1 MDSCTWPHA
10 MEPQNNQRQAAET
23 TAVDHHFETL
33 CQVTGGVFYQY
44 GPDSDRLSWSPQC
57 RNMFGWTEAEM
68 GLDSAGWWQRL
79 HPQDRPA
86 APALL
91 QDWLWRGGPEERQYR
106 VQHRQGHYVWVA
118 DRSRSVF
125 RADGPT
131 LVLGCLQDVTR
142 DRQRRLQLGLAQ
154 RAIDSSI
161 NGIAMTD
168 LDGRLTYVN
177 DAFAKLFGVCGTEEL
192 SGRDVASF
200 WKHSR
205 RAMVVLRA
213 LQQQGVWCG
222 EMIARRHD
230 GRPLILQL
238 SAHVVKDDH
247 DQPAGFMAS
256 FIDISQRRRAERTLQ
271 ESEEKYR
278 LLFSCGSEAIILF
291 DARNSRIVDANAAA
305 LALYGYSHQEFTGLS
320 IVDLAE
326 EPDQARV
333 RMSQVEEGQFTHF
346 PLVAHRKKDGTV
358 FEVEVSLGDF
368 RWRRRRFRAG
378 FFRDVSERRRIE
390 RLKDEM
396 LSAVSHEMRTPLTA
410 ILGYADF
417 LQRSVLPADKQQEYL
432 QVIQH
437 QGERLKDLVDNHL
450 NLQRLRAG
458 FGVAHIQPV
467 AVLPL
472 LHGVLNVFSRADD
485 RGRFH
490 IDCPAQLPPL
500 CGDENQLYRA
510 LQNLLSN
517 AVKYSPDGGDIV
529 LGAYEE
535 NGRAVL
541 YVRDQGIGILPQHQE
556 KIFDRY
562 FRVRA
567 EGHPISGTGLGL
579 TLVKEIIKAHNGQ
592 IWLESSPGCGSTFFL
607 TLDFWN

>member
-1 MDSCTWPHA
+1 MDSCTWPPTT
-10 MEPQNNQRQAAET
+10 EQQTDPNQAADIA
-23 TAVDHHFETL
+23 AVDHHFETL

-44 GPDSDRLSWSPQC
+44 GSDSDRLSWSPQC
-57 RNMFGWTEAEM
+57 RNMFGWSEAEM
-68 GLDSAGWWQRL
+68 GLDSEGWWQRL
-79 HPQDRPA
+79 HPQDRPET
-86 APALL
+86 PALL
-91 QDWLWRGGPEERQYR
+91 QEWLWRGGPDECQYR

-118 DRSRSVF
+118 DRSRPAPC
-125 RADGPT
+125 ADGRT
-131 LVLGCLQDVTR
+131 VVFGCLQDVTR
-142 DRQRRLQLGLAQ
+142 DRQRRLQLGFAQ

-177 DAFAKLFGVCGTEEL
+177 EAFARLFGVCGTEEL

-200 WKHSR
+200 WKHPK

-230 GRPLILQL
+230 GRSLILQL
-238 SAHVVKDDH
+238 SAHVVRDQQ

-291 DARNSRIVDANAAA
+291 DARSRRIVDANAAA

-320 IVDLAE
+320 ILDLAE
-326 EPDQARV
+326 EPDQARL
-333 RMSQVEEGQFTHF
+333 RMNQVEEGQFTHF
-346 PLVAHRKKDGTV
+346 PLLPHRKKDGTV
-358 FEVEVSLGDF
+358 FEVEVSLGEF
-368 RWRRRRFRAG
+368 RWRRRRFWAG

-417 LQRSVLPADKQQEYL
+417 LQRSVLPTEKQQEYL

-485 RGRFH
+485 RGRFR
-490 IDCPAQLPPL
+490 IDCPPHLPPL

-541 YVRDQGIGILPQHQE
+541 FVRDQGIGILPQHQE

-562 FRVRA
+562 FRVRP

-607 TLDFWN
+607 ALDFWT